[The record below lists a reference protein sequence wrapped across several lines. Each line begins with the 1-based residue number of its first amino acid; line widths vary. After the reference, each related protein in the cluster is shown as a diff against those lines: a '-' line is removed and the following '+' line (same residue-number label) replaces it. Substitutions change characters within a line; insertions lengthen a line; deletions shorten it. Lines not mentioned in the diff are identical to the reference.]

1 MHKHYYIPLAKIE
14 VPNLF
19 QKCIKTYICDEILWR
34 KELRNYTHDKSNIW
48 VGQIKTL
55 TKMQSKSKE
64 LDIPKWSP
72 QIEFWKGQP
81 NLSSAWVD
89 YAHRKKKGQDT
100 VTRLN

>member
-1 MHKHYYIPLAKIE
+1 
-14 VPNLF
+14 
-19 QKCIKTYICDEILWR
+19 
-34 KELRNYTHDKSNIW
+34 
-48 VGQIKTL
+48 
-55 TKMQSKSKE
+55 MQSKSKE